1 MRSPARYEGRTTAD
15 ASWRAVSAAADVT
28 LSGIAHGYTE
38 LRERAHRPVERSE
51 VAGVAP
57 VLVVELDAPLLVAD
71 VADHASPRIW
81 QAFVAGVSQGPSST
95 VHSGAQH
102 CIEVRLTP
110 LGLHRVSGLAMDA
123 VSNRVVS
130 LEELFGKKARYLPER
145 LAAEPNWV
153 RRFDLLDSVFMRA
166 TAEGPE
172 ADAEVEFAWHRLN
185 RTGGTAGIGEILN
198 EIGWS
203 RARLAQRFRSQV
215 GLTPKAA
222 ARVLRFNRAMTLL
235 NQPGHRSLS
244 SIALACG
251 YFDQALSIETSGC
264 SPGVRRGNGPH
275 CGMKT

>member
-166 TAEGPE
+166 AAEGPE

-185 RTGGTAGIGEILN
+185 RTGELRG
-198 EIGWS
+198 S
-203 RARLAQRFRSQV
+203 AR
-215 GLTPKAA
+215 
-222 ARVLRFNRAMTLL
+222 
-235 NQPGHRSLS
+235 
-244 SIALACG
+244 
-251 YFDQALSIETSGC
+251 Y
-264 SPGVRRGNGPH
+264 
-275 CGMKT
+275 

>member
-166 TAEGPE
+166 AAEGPE

-185 RTGGTAGIGEILN
+185 RTGGTAGIGEILT
-198 EIGWS
+198 ERDWLEPCSIGAAFPQPS
-203 RARLAQRFRSQV
+203 RSDAQSGRTCTSLQSCDDVAQPAGPPLALLGCL
-215 GLTPKAA
+215 GL
-222 ARVLRFNRAMTLL
+222 RIL
-235 NQPGHRSLS
+235 
-244 SIALACG
+244 
-251 YFDQALSIETSGC
+251 
-264 SPGVRRGNGPH
+264 
-275 CGMKT
+275 